1 MKNYLIP
8 LLACTLAISS
18 CSTYSEWNRGTTG
31 AYVGSMFGSIIGD
44 IIGGYHGSNVG
55 AVIGGVA
62 GAAVG
67 VASAKAEQERREEQA
82 TSRPQK
88 PHRHH
93 DYSYD
98 YDSDI
103 YYGNGSDYS
112 YNAPASPADFLEI
125 RNVVFADANNNR
137 IFEAG
142 ETAYITFDI
151 ANHSDRPIYNV
162 APVIT
167 CDNRRVRISPTA
179 TIAKLD
185 AGRGMRYKATA
196 VAQTNVRSGVA
207 TFTISFAE
215 SGNRLDP
222 AKTFRINMRR

>member
-8 LLACTLAISS
+8 ILAGTLAFSS
-18 CSTYSEWNRGTTG
+18 CTTYSEWNRGTTG

-44 IIGGYHGSNVG
+44 IIGGHHGSDVG
-55 AVIGGVA
+55 ALIGGAA
-62 GAAVG
+62 GAAIG
-67 VASAKAEQERREEQA
+67 VASAKAQQEKYEAESGNRQG
-82 TSRPQK
+82 
-88 PHRHH
+88 HRHNH
-93 DYSYD
+93 RDRTYD
-98 YDSDI
+98 YDNDI

-112 YNAPASPADFLEI
+112 YNAPVSPADYLEI
-125 RNVVFADANNNR
+125 NNVVFADANSNR

-167 CDNRRVRISPTA
+167 CDNRRVKISPTA
-179 TIAKLD
+179 TIAKID

-196 VAQTNVRSGVA
+196 VAQTNVRSGIA
-207 TFTISFAE
+207 TFTVSFAE
-215 SGNRLDP
+215 GGGRLDP
-222 AKTFRINMRR
+222 AKTFRINVRR